1 MDKEWLDVPL
11 NHYKSTFHFTVA
23 ATQTPGLHLLDLMPG
38 GNASIRLRAAER
50 QERGLALTSAA
61 FNRGNTGGGARGMV
75 SAGDSFGRV
84 HVWHLTELVSTLP

>member
-1 MDKEWLDVPL
+1 M
-11 NHYKSTFHFTVA
+11 TVA
-23 ATQTPGLHLLDLMPG
+23 ATLTSSLHLIDLLPG

-61 FNRGNTGGGARGMV
+61 FNRGSGRGMV

-84 HVWHLTELVSTLP
+84 HVWHLTELVRYAPKSFITN

>member
-1 MDKEWLDVPL
+1 M
-11 NHYKSTFHFTVA
+11 
-23 ATQTPGLHLLDLMPG
+23 LDLIPG

-61 FNRGNTGGGARGMV
+61 FNRGRIGGGRGMV

-84 HVWHLTELVSTLP
+84 HVWHLTELG